1 MLNYLG
7 YDGQNTKQ
15 KIHFW
20 KVIKIL
26 IAFNFSCQERT
37 CQNINLKINLK
48 QTNAAKLNR
57 KCQSTQF
64 ASLRRKSALAF
75 NSNNVSEL

>member
-1 MLNYLG
+1 MTG
-7 YDGQNTKQ
+7 RIQNK

-26 IAFNFSCQERT
+26 ITFNFSCQERT

-48 QTNAAKLNR
+48 QTNAVKLNR

-75 NSNNVSEL
+75 NSNIVSEL